1 VGSVLVKPVP
11 SAIALMPMVA
21 YELPYEV
28 SKEMLLVDDVNN
40 KEFLCSLFLSM
51 YEELPAPKEKNYRK
65 KNRKK
70 AISYEFLP
78 TANGSE
84 QLAAQPPVNHS
95 LILKPLDFFDI
106 SNYSNSI
113 VAGGLGE
120 QS

>member
-1 VGSVLVKPVP
+1 MLKTKNFF
-11 SAIALMPMVA
+11 AACFYLCTKNF
-21 YELPYEV
+21 LPQR
-28 SKEMLLVDDVNN
+28 
-40 KEFLCSLFLSM
+40 
-51 YEELPAPKEKNYRK
+51 EKNTSNK
-65 KNRKK
+65 TRKK

-84 QLAAQPPVNHS
+84 RLAAQPPVNHS

-113 VAGGLGE
+113 VAGGFGE